1 MQVERKARKQKP
13 QQTVIKALGRGVEGV
28 EGVGD
33 RGIDF
38 GMPSVERSRD
48 SEASLDTWSRA
59 ERERRSQTWDRA
71 HGGGGG

>member
-1 MQVERKARKQKP
+1 MSCPLEIVEKRREW
-13 QQTVIKALGRGVEGV
+13 VSGV

-59 ERERRSQTWDRA
+59 ERDRD
-71 HGGGGG
+71 